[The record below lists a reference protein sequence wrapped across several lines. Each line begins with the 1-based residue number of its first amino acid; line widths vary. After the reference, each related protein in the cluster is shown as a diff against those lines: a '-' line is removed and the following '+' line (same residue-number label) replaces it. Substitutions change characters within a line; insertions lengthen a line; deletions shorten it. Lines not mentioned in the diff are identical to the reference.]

1 MENRAVEEKTTRILE
16 FERGEVDKGLTQRRI
31 AFGFGGY
38 KK

>member
-16 FERGEVDKGLTQRRI
+16 FEREVDKGLTQRRI